1 MAIPRRRRHPDEPSF
16 QMTPMIDMT
25 FLLLIFFMVTTKM
38 SKEQVK
44 LDVELPTASA
54 AIQPEDLSN
63 RDIIN
68 IDHEGMF
75 YVANNQVT
83 TEQLKAHLKER
94 FKNAPPLK
102 IYLRADKDT
111 PTRKIREVM
120 KMATE
125 AGAADV
131 IFGSYNR

>member
-1 MAIPRRRRHPDEPSF
+1 M
-16 QMTPMIDMT
+16 
-25 FLLLIFFMVTTKM
+25 
-38 SKEQVK
+38 
-44 LDVELPTASA
+44 
-54 AIQPEDLSN
+54 
-63 RDIIN
+63 
-68 IDHEGMF
+68 
-75 YVANNQVT
+75 ANNPVSSG
-83 TEQLKAHLKER
+83 ELKAHLKER

-131 IFGSYNR
+131 IFGSYTR